1 MYICLLHG
9 SNYRPSFVFRKSL
22 TDRATGQARK
32 EVTGQA
38 HIVAVKFWLRK
49 GLSKETLI
57 GLERIGTKDGEV
69 DGHMKE
75 AK

>member
-1 MYICLLHG
+1 M
-9 SNYRPSFVFRKSL
+9 KSL

-32 EVTGQA
+32 DVTGQA
-38 HIVAVKFWLRK
+38 HMVAVKFWLTK
-49 GLSKETLI
+49 GLSKETVM
-57 GLERIGTKDGEV
+57 GLERIGDKDGEV